1 MALMKWEPSE
11 SLATLQREVNRLL
24 ESFFDGSP
32 LRFGEPTTAP
42 AVEVSDTKDTVVV
55 KAQVPGVSKEQ
66 IQVTV
71 SEGMVTIKGEMKEE
85 EKQEEKNYLRR
96 EFRYGAFTRTVPLP
110 TGVQAE
116 KATAQLK
123 DGMLEVTIPKS
134 AEARVK
140 EIPIR
145 V

>member
-11 SLATLQREVNRLL
+11 GLTTLQREMNRLF
-24 ESFFDGSP
+24 ESFFESSP
-32 LRFGEPTTAP
+32 LRFGESMAAP
-42 AVEVSDTKDTVVV
+42 AVEVSDTKDAIVV
-55 KAQVPGVSKEQ
+55 KAQVPGVSKENLQ
-66 IQVTV
+66 ITV
-71 SEGMVTIKGEMKEE
+71 SEGALTLKGDIKEE
-85 EKQEEKNYLRR
+85 TKQEEKNYLRR

-110 TGVQAE
+110 AGVQAE

-134 AEARVK
+134 EETRVK
-140 EIPIR
+140 EIPIS